1 MHLERKDCKQYK
13 LIEVVGKMEILN
25 LITYGIIG
33 IVSVI
38 VISILIIR
46 RRQKNRMA
54 EARMRGIKDALREQK
69 QYETLRKLEG
79 KQQETQIITEEDRH
93 LNSRREIRR

>member
-1 MHLERKDCKQYK
+1 MGRLD
-13 LIEVVGKMEILN
+13 

-33 IVSVI
+33 IVAVI
-38 VISILIIR
+38 VISVLIIR
-46 RRQKNRMA
+46 RRQKKRMA
-54 EARMRGIKDALREQK
+54 EARIRGIKAALREQK

-79 KQQETQIITEEDRH
+79 KGQEAHIITEEDRH

>member
-1 MHLERKDCKQYK
+1 M
-13 LIEVVGKMEILN
+13 VGKMEILD
-25 LITYGIIG
+25 LITYGLIG
-33 IVSVI
+33 IVAVI
-38 VISILIIR
+38 VISVLIIR
-46 RRQKNRMA
+46 RRQKNRMV
-54 EARMRGIKDALREQK
+54 EARMRGIKDALREKK

>member
-1 MHLERKDCKQYK
+1 M
-13 LIEVVGKMEILN
+13 VGKMEILD

-33 IVSVI
+33 IVAII
-38 VISILIIR
+38 VISVLIIR
-46 RRQKNRMA
+46 RRQKNRMV

-93 LNSRREIRR
+93 LNSRREIKR